1 MRYRTAGETG
11 GGWCSMTASSC
22 KGAGSLRNHDRVRD
36 AEEAVTTNLIRIAVL
51 LFAALSGAVAQAQA
65 PFPSRPIRIL
75 VTIPPGGAPDI
86 SARLLA
92 HYMQETLGW
101 SVVIENRPG
110 ANGNIA
116 SEAVAKSAPDG
127 YTLLL
132 HADSGI
138 TINPHVYSKLSF
150 DPLNDLLPV
159 TSVAT
164 NQFMLSV
171 NPELPVKTF
180 QGFIEYARNTKP
192 PLPYASGGN
201 GSQHQLCMELLKQR
215 AGIDLLHVPFRG
227 AAPATTATVA
237 GDTKVL
243 FSGSA
248 SASLIQGGQLRA
260 LATSG
265 KSRSKRFPDLPTIG
279 EFYPGYA
286 IDIWLGL
293 FAPAG
298 TPEPIVT
305 TLRTEIQK
313 ILARADFAEKLN
325 VSGSLEPLILPPA
338 EFAQLIRSDYEKY
351 GKLIKDIGIK
361 LD

>member
-1 MRYRTAGETG
+1 VKIYA
-11 GGWCSMTASSC
+11 
-22 KGAGSLRNHDRVRD
+22 
-36 AEEAVTTNLIRIAVL
+36 IRAAVL
-51 LFAALSGAVAQAQA
+51 AVLVLVGAALPVHAQT
-65 PFPSRPIRIL
+65 FPSRPIRIF

-86 SARLLA
+86 SARLVAQYL
-92 HYMQETLGW
+92 QETAGW

-116 SEAVAKSAPDG
+116 AEAVAKSPPDG

-138 TINPHVYSKLSF
+138 TINPHVYSKLAF
-150 DPLNDLLPV
+150 DPLKDLLPV
-159 TSVAT
+159 ASIAT
-164 NQFMLSV
+164 NMFMLSV
-171 NPELPVKTF
+171 NPQVPVKTF
-180 QGFIEYARNTKP
+180 PEFIEYARATRP

-201 GSQHQLCMELLKQR
+201 GSQHQLMMEMLKQR

-227 AAPATTATVA
+227 AAPATQATVA

-248 SASLIQGGQLRA
+248 SAALIQSGQLRA
-260 LATSG
+260 VATSG
-265 KSRSKRFPDLPTIG
+265 KRRAPRFPDLPTIG

-298 TPEPIVT
+298 TPEPVLT
-305 TLRTEIQK
+305 TLRTEVHK
-313 ILARADFAEKLN
+313 LLANPDFAQRLN
-325 VSGSLEPLILPPA
+325 VSGSLEPLALSPA
-338 EFAQLIRSDYEKY
+338 DFSQLIHDDYEKY
-351 GKLIKDIGIK
+351 GKIVRALGIRIK
-361 LD
+361 

>member
-1 MRYRTAGETG
+1 
-11 GGWCSMTASSC
+11 MTTQL
-22 KGAGSLRNHDRVRD
+22 LRV
-36 AEEAVTTNLIRIAVL
+36 AVL
-51 LFAALSGAVAQAQA
+51 LLAALFGPLAADAQA

-92 HYMQETLGW
+92 LTLQETLGW

-116 SEAVAKSAPDG
+116 SDAVAKSTPDG

-138 TINPHVYSKLSF
+138 TINPHVYSKLPF
-150 DPLNDLLPV
+150 DPLKDLLPV
-159 TSVAT
+159 ASVAT

-171 NPELPVKTF
+171 NPEVPAKAF
-180 QGFIEYARNTKP
+180 REFIDYARATKP

-201 GSQHQLCMELLKQR
+201 GSQHHLMMEMLKQR
-215 AGIDLLHVPFRG
+215 AGIELLHVPFRG

-248 SASLIQGGQLRA
+248 SAPLIQSGQLRA

-265 KSRSKRFPDLPTIG
+265 KGRAKRFPDLPTIG

-286 IDIWLGL
+286 VDIWLGL

-305 TLRTEIQK
+305 TLRTEVHK
-313 ILARADFAEKLN
+313 LLARPDFAEKLN
-325 VSGSLEPLILPPA
+325 VSGSLEPLILSPA
-338 EFAQLIRSDYEKY
+338 DFSALIRSDYEKY
-351 GKLIKDIGIK
+351 GKLVKEIGIK

>member
-1 MRYRTAGETG
+1 M
-11 GGWCSMTASSC
+11 SH
-22 KGAGSLRNHDRVRD
+22 LLH
-36 AEEAVTTNLIRIAVL
+36 LAVL
-51 LFAALSGAVAQAQA
+51 LVSTLISAAAWAQA
-65 PFPSRPIRIL
+65 PFPSRPIRVL

-86 SARLLA
+86 SARLIA
-92 HYMQETLGW
+92 HTLQETQGW

-116 SEAVAKSAPDG
+116 SEMVAKSPPDG

-132 HADSGI
+132 HADSGFV
-138 TINPHVYSKLSF
+138 INPHVYSKLGF
-150 DPLNDLLPV
+150 DPLKDLVPV
-159 TSVAT
+159 TSIAT

-171 NPELPVKTF
+171 NPDVAAHTF
-180 QGFIEYARNTKP
+180 PEFIEIARRTVP

-201 GSQHQLCMELLKQR
+201 GSQHHLTMEMLKRR

-227 AAPATTATVA
+227 AAPATQSTVA

-243 FSGSA
+243 LSGSA

-265 KSRSKRFPDLPTIG
+265 KHRSKRFPELPTLG
-279 EFYPGYA
+279 EFYPGLEV
-286 IDIWLGL
+286 DIWIGL

-298 TPEPIVT
+298 TPESILA
-305 TLRTEIQK
+305 TLRTAVQQL
-313 ILARADFAEKLN
+313 LARPDFADKLN

-338 EFAQLIRSDYEKY
+338 EFTALIRSDYERY
-351 GKLIKDIGIK
+351 GKIIRELGVK

>member
-1 MRYRTAGETG
+1 MTIR
-11 GGWCSMTASSC
+11 SMHLA
-22 KGAGSLRNHDRVRD
+22 L
-36 AEEAVTTNLIRIAVL
+36 VL
-51 LFAALSGAVAQAQA
+51 LAAMLGEAAQAQA
-65 PFPSRPIRIL
+65 TFPSRPIRML

-92 HYMQETLGW
+92 TYLQEGQGW

-116 SEAVAKSAPDG
+116 ADAVAKSAPDG

-138 TINPHVYSKLSF
+138 TINPHVYSKLSY
-150 DPLNDLLPV
+150 DPIKDLLPV
-159 TSVAT
+159 ASIAT
-164 NQFMLSV
+164 NQFMLSI
-171 NPELPVKTF
+171 NPAVPANNFAE
-180 QGFIEYARNTKP
+180 FIEYARNSKP
-192 PLPYASGGN
+192 PLPYGSSGN
-201 GSQHQLCMELLKQR
+201 GSQHHLSMEMLKRR

-248 SASLIQGGQLRA
+248 SAPLLASGQLRP
-260 LATSG
+260 LAASG
-265 KSRSKRFPDLPTIG
+265 KNRSKRFPDLPTIG
-279 EFYPGYA
+279 EVYPGFEV
-286 IDIWLGL
+286 DIWLGV

-298 TPEPIVT
+298 TPEPVVT
-305 TLRTEIQK
+305 TLRTEIHK
-313 ILARADFAEKLN
+313 LLGRPDFAEKLN
-325 VSGSLEPLILPPA
+325 VSGSLEPLILSPA
-338 EFAQLIRSDYEKY
+338 DFAALIRHDYEKY
-351 GKLIKDIGIK
+351 GNLVKEMGIK

>member
-1 MRYRTAGETG
+1 MTTRSMRMA
-11 GGWCSMTASSC
+11 
-22 KGAGSLRNHDRVRD
+22 L
-36 AEEAVTTNLIRIAVL
+36 VL
-51 LFAALSGAVAQAQA
+51 LAAMLGEAAQAQA
-65 PFPSRPIRIL
+65 PFPSRPIRML

-92 HYMQETLGW
+92 TYLQESQGW

-116 SEAVAKSAPDG
+116 ADAVAKSAPDG

-138 TINPHVYSKLSF
+138 TINPHVYSKLSY
-150 DPLNDLLPV
+150 DPIKDLLPV
-159 TSVAT
+159 ASIAT
-164 NQFMLSV
+164 NQFMLSI
-171 NPELPVKTF
+171 NPAVPANNFPE
-180 QGFIEYARNTKP
+180 FIEYARNSKP
-192 PLPYASGGN
+192 PLPYGSSGN
-201 GSQHQLCMELLKQR
+201 GSQHHLSMEMLKRR

-248 SASLIQGGQLRA
+248 SAPLLASGQLRP
-260 LATSG
+260 LAASG
-265 KSRSKRFPDLPTIG
+265 KNRSKRFPDLPTIG
-279 EFYPGYA
+279 EVYPGFEV
-286 IDIWLGL
+286 DIWLGV

-298 TPEPIVT
+298 TPEPVVT
-305 TLRTEIQK
+305 TLRTEIHK
-313 ILARADFAEKLN
+313 LLARPDFAEKLN
-325 VSGSLEPLILPPA
+325 VSGSLEPLILSPA
-338 EFAQLIRSDYEKY
+338 DFAALIRHDYEKY
-351 GKLIKDIGIK
+351 GKLVKEMGIK

>member
-1 MRYRTAGETG
+1 VLAAATLFGTA
-11 GGWCSMTASSC
+11 
-22 KGAGSLRNHDRVRD
+22 
-36 AEEAVTTNLIRIAVL
+36 AE
-51 LFAALSGAVAQAQA
+51 AQA
-65 PFPSRPIRIL
+65 PFPNRPIRIL

-92 HYMQETLGW
+92 QSLNETLGW

-116 SEAVAKSAPDG
+116 AEQVAKSTPDG

-132 HADSGI
+132 HADSGV
-138 TINPHVYSKLSF
+138 TINPHVYAKLPF
-150 DPLNDLLPV
+150 DPLKDLLPV
-159 TSVAT
+159 SSVAT
-164 NQFMLSV
+164 NQFMLSLHPQV
-171 NPELPVKTF
+171 PAKTF
-180 QGFIEYARNTKP
+180 QEFIEYARNAKP
-192 PLPYASGGN
+192 ALPYASGGN
-201 GSQHQLCMELLKQR
+201 GSQHQLMMEMLKQR

-248 SASLIQGGQLRA
+248 SAPLIQSGQLRA
-260 LATSG
+260 VATSG
-265 KSRSKRFPDLPTIG
+265 KKRAPRFPDLPTIG

-286 IDIWLGL
+286 VDIWLGL

-305 TLRTEIQK
+305 RIRSEVHKLLSDAE
-313 ILARADFAEKLN
+313 FAKKLN
-325 VSGSLEPLILPPA
+325 VSGSLEPLVLSPA
-338 EFAQLIRSDYEKY
+338 DFTRLIHEDYEKY
-351 GKLIKDIGIK
+351 GKIVRQLGIK
-361 LD
+361 IN

>member
-1 MRYRTAGETG
+1 M
-11 GGWCSMTASSC
+11 
-22 KGAGSLRNHDRVRD
+22 
-36 AEEAVTTNLIRIAVL
+36 IRIVRALCSVL
-51 LFAALSGAVAQAQA
+51 ACMAFLCGMAEAQ
-65 PFPSRPIRIL
+65 PFPNRPIRIL

-86 SARLLA
+86 SARMLA
-92 HYMQETLGW
+92 QHLNESLNW

-116 SEAVAKSAPDG
+116 SDLVAKSTPDG

-138 TINPHVYSKLSF
+138 TINPHVYAKLPF
-150 DPLNDLLPV
+150 DPLKDLVPV
-159 TSVAT
+159 ASVAT
-164 NQFMLSV
+164 NQFMLSL
-171 NPELPVKTF
+171 NPQVPANTF
-180 QGFIEYARNTKP
+180 QEFIEYARKTTP

-201 GSQHQLCMELLKQR
+201 GSQHQLMMEMLKQR
-215 AGIDLLHVPFRG
+215 AKIDLMHVPFRG

-248 SASLIQGGQLRA
+248 SASLIQSGQLRA
-260 LATSG
+260 VATSG
-265 KSRSKRFPDLPTIG
+265 KKRAARFPNLPTIG

-298 TPEPIVT
+298 TPEPVLT
-305 TLRTEIQK
+305 RLRTEVHK
-313 ILARADFAEKLN
+313 LLSDPEFAKKLN
-325 VSGSLEPLILPPA
+325 VSGNLEPLVLPPA
-338 EFAQLIRSDYEKY
+338 DFEKLIRDDYEKY
-351 GKLIKDIGIK
+351 GKVVRELGIK
-361 LD
+361 IN